1 MITTQYNPPDIQD
14 QYLRCLNQVFGN
26 WGDAEKYFW
35 YFQRKTAFPNSD
47 VLVLKNGDQLLAGS
61 GVSYRRIRFSNGGEA
76 VIGIMSGSWTLPEAR
91 GQGCFTRIIEES
103 IQLTAQKG
111 GAMLIAF
118 VTEDNASFRQL
129 AKAGSALF
137 PSTYIFSTPD
147 TPRPK
152 HAAALHVAET
162 SVGMANEIQEKLKTR
177 YTDRIHFVYPS
188 PKDLSDNFFRR
199 AAPTEVL
206 QDEAGGIAVIETKPD
221 TYLLQLYASGNHK
234 ACIASVLNRAFE
246 DGRKFFMFSTR
257 NDVTDIC
264 REMGLGIK
272 PGYVTVL
279 MTDESKLRSA
289 KNISAKWTSD
299 NSTPLAKQESEWF
312 LGAWDV
318 QSGDRT

>member
-1 MITTQYNPPDIQD
+1 MITTHINPPHIQEH
-14 QYLRCLNQVFGN
+14 YLRCLNQVFGN

-35 YFQRKTAFPNSD
+35 YFGRQTAFPNPD
-47 VLVLKNGDQLLAGS
+47 VMVLKNGDQLLAGS
-61 GVSYRRIRFSNGGEA
+61 GVSYRRIRFPNGGEA

-137 PSTYIFSTPD
+137 PSAYIFSTPD

-152 HAAALHVAET
+152 HAAALHVTEKSEMA
-162 SVGMANEIQEKLKTR
+162 ANEIQEKLKTR
-177 YTDRIHFVYPS
+177 YVDRIHFAYPS
-188 PKDLSDNFFRR
+188 PKDFSDNFFDR
-199 AAPTEVL
+199 AVPTEVL
-206 QDEAGGIAVIETKPD
+206 QDETGGIAVIETKPD
-221 TYLLQLYASGNHK
+221 TYLLQLHASENHET
-234 ACIASVLNRAFE
+234 CIANVLNRAFD

-257 NDVTDIC
+257 RDITDVC
-264 REMGLGIK
+264 QRLGLGIK
-272 PGYVTVL
+272 KGYVTVL
-279 MTDESKLRSA
+279 MADESKLRRA
-289 KNISAKWTSD
+289 KNISVDWAGS
-299 NSTPLAKQESEWF
+299 NSVPLAQLGSEWF
-312 LGAWDV
+312 LGEWDV

>member
-1 MITTQYNPPDIQD
+1 MITTHINPPYIQE

-35 YFQRKTAFPNSD
+35 YFHRQTAYPKPD
-47 VLVLKNGDQLLAGS
+47 VMVLKNGEQLLAGS
-61 GVSYRRIRFSNGGEA
+61 GVSYRRIRFPNGGEA

-129 AKAGSALF
+129 AKAGAALF
-137 PSTYIFSTPD
+137 PSAYIFSTPD

-152 HAAALHVAET
+152 HASALRVIEKNEAT
-162 SVGMANEIQEKLKTR
+162 AKEIQEKLKTR
-177 YTDRIHFVYPS
+177 YVDRLHFVYPS
-188 PKDLSDNFFRR
+188 PKDLSDNFFQR
-199 AAPTEVL
+199 AVPTEVL
-206 QDEAGGIAVIETKPD
+206 QDETGSVAVIETKPD
-221 TYLLQLYASGNHK
+221 TYLLQLFAADNDET
-234 ACIASVLNRAFE
+234 CIANAVNHAF
-246 DGRKFFMFSTR
+246 DNNRKFFMFSTC
-257 NDVTDIC
+257 NDLTDIC
-264 REMGLGIK
+264 KELGLGIK

-279 MTDESKLRSA
+279 MADESKLRSA
-289 KNISAKWTSD
+289 KNISSD
-299 NSTPLAKQESEWF
+299 WAGSNSTPLTQPESEWF
-312 LGAWDV
+312 LGEWDV

>member
-1 MITTQYNPPDIQD
+1 MITTHINPPHIKE
-14 QYLRCLNQVFGN
+14 QYLRYLNQVFGN

-35 YFQRKTAFPNSD
+35 YFQRKTAFPDAD
-47 VLVLKNGDQLLAGS
+47 VMVLKNGEQLLAGS
-61 GVSYRRIRFSNGGEA
+61 GVSYRQIRFPNGGEA
-76 VIGIMSGSWTLPEAR
+76 IIGIMSGSWTLPEAR

-103 IQLTAQKG
+103 VQLTTQKG
-111 GAMLIAF
+111 GALLIAF

-152 HAAALHVAET
+152 HAAALHVIEKNNAA
-162 SVGMANEIQEKLKTR
+162 ANEIQEKLETR
-177 YTDRIHFVYPS
+177 YADRIHFVYPS
-188 PKDLSDNFFRR
+188 PKDLSDNYFHRTV
-199 AAPTEVL
+199 PTEVL
-206 QDEAGGIAVIETKPD
+206 QDKMGGIAVIETKPD
-221 TYLLQLYASGNHK
+221 TYLLQLHTSENHET
-234 ACIASVLNRAFE
+234 CIASVLNRTFD

-264 REMGLGIK
+264 KGMGLGIK

-279 MTDESKLRSA
+279 MTDEAKLRSA
-289 KNISAKWTSD
+289 KNIAAKWTGD
-299 NSTPLAKQESEWF
+299 NSTPLAQQESEWF